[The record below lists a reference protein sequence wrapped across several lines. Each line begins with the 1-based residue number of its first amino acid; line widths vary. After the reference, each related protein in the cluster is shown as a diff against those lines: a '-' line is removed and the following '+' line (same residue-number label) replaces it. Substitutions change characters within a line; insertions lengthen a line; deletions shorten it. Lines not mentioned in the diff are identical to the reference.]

1 MRKGDRANGVWKS
14 IQRLNAHLTVQRA
27 VGEPARDDLVARVQS
42 RGLILWAA
50 EFRVYFCQVHYRQL
64 TCKTQLHSRNIGTN

>member
-1 MRKGDRANGVWKS
+1 MRKGDRAVCVRKCV
-14 IQRLNAHLTVQRA
+14 QRLNAHLTVQRA

-50 EFRVYFCQVHYRQL
+50 EFRVDFCEVHYRQL
-64 TCKTQLHSRNIGTN
+64 TCRTLTQS